1 MTRNNKNNEINPN
14 ARFFRTDGQMRY
26 HWGADDDIM
35 TIVKRREKSPET
47 AELVRRSVELARP
60 GAMRPQWNRSLDR
73 ANYVQ
78 EAQMKTERREIK
90 RVDLQPKKKE
100 GEAHIGGGYFRIVG
114 DEITPT
120 RKAESTAST
129 NSDEAVEPGVYP
141 AIPVQNYRD
150 WTIEDKAVHIV
161 RKHWKNEQKK
171 T

>member
-90 RVDLQPKKKE
+90 RVDLQPKK
-100 GEAHIGGGYFRIVG
+100 R
-114 DEITPT
+114 
-120 RKAESTAST
+120 RRSTHWRRLLQNRWRRDNT
-129 NSDEAVEPGVYP
+129 NEKS
-141 AIPVQNYRD
+141 
-150 WTIEDKAVHIV
+150 
-161 RKHWKNEQKK
+161 
-171 T
+171 